1 MKGRYTDMDKNL
13 RQVRKNIKRIGDRLN
28 SERGLMVRR
37 SVDVTTSVYSHGKE
51 NKPWFTM
58 SRKGDYK
65 ISVLKLALIGTGVVL
80 AAAGLISILR
90 RAAERLKR
98 RAAHAYFDEDDLI

>member
-28 SERGLMVRR
+28 SERGLMVRS

-51 NKPWFTM
+51 N
-58 SRKGDYK
+58 
-65 ISVLKLALIGTGVVL
+65 VVL

>member
-13 RQVRKNIKRIGDRLN
+13 KQVRKNIKRIGDRLN
-28 SERGLMVRR
+28 SERGLMIRS
-37 SVDVTTSVYSHGKE
+37 SVDMTTSVYSHGKE
-51 NKPWFTM
+51 SKPLFTV

-65 ISVLKLALIGTGVVL
+65 ISVLKLALIGVGAVL
-80 AAAGLISILR
+80 AAAGLVSILR
-90 RAAERLKR
+90 RVIERLKR

>member
-13 RQVRKNIKRIGDRLN
+13 KRVRKNIKWVGDRLN
-28 SERGLMVRR
+28 SERGLMIRS
-37 SVDVTTSVYSHGKE
+37 SVDVTTSLYSHGKE
-51 NKPWFTM
+51 NKPYFTVN
-58 SRKGDYK
+58 RKGDYK
-65 ISVLKLALIGTGVVL
+65 ISVLKLALIGVGAVLL
-80 AAAGLISILR
+80 AAGAVSLLR

>member
-1 MKGRYTDMDKNL
+1 MVHDEPEGRLQD
-13 RQVRKNIKRIGDRLN
+13 
-28 SERGLMVRR
+28 
-37 SVDVTTSVYSHGKE
+37 
-51 NKPWFTM
+51 
-58 SRKGDYK
+58 
-65 ISVLKLALIGTGVVL
+65 LKLALIGTGVVL

>member
-28 SERGLMVRR
+28 SERGLMVRS

-65 ISVLKLALIGTGVVL
+65 ISVLKLALIGTGRG
-80 AAAGLISILR
+80 ARRR
-90 RAAERLKR
+90 RADPRSS
-98 RAAHAYFDEDDLI
+98 AAPPNA

>member
-1 MKGRYTDMDKNL
+1 
-13 RQVRKNIKRIGDRLN
+13 
-28 SERGLMVRR
+28 
-37 SVDVTTSVYSHGKE
+37 
-51 NKPWFTM
+51 M